1 MKRLAA
7 LALLVAQP
15 LLGQEKPLSDIDR
28 ELLLEKLKVIQE
40 GSDSTV
46 KGRYGVALAAF
57 KKARESSAAAHSLYL
72 DCVEKVRYTDLAKK
86 ASEFRDWKNRHKER
100 TDSPGFRLALRHQL
114 NWLVL
119 SLEATQSKDLT
130 SLSSQSI
137 SMIEAILRD
146 AEDLKDQQQVLKSP
160 VLESIFAKAYEIDD
174 VEVDQLPD
182 SPLEIEQIY
191 DQIILPPLRS
201 TKTLDALRKGWLK
214 RIEHEGLLLEQWTNE
229 ASADKDRKPAFE
241 KWLAEGRQDL
251 TWSME
256 IDLFDHGDQ
265 RAAALRMLA
274 HLEKNLTHKSAP
286 KWIKQ
291 FTRLIEGKSAEEEAE
306 ETE

>member
-7 LALLVAQP
+7 LALLFVQT
-15 LLGQEKPLSDIDR
+15 LVGEEKPLSEIDR

-40 GSDSTV
+40 GSDKTV

-57 KKARESSAAAHSLYL
+57 KKARESSATAHALYL
-72 DCVEKVRYTDLAKK
+72 DCIEKVSFTDLSKK
-86 ASEFRDWKNRHKER
+86 ASEFRDWKNRHKEK

-119 SLEATQSKDLT
+119 SLEAAESKNLT
-130 SLSSQSI
+130 AISSQSI

-146 AEDLKDQQQVLKSP
+146 AEDLKDQQRVLKSP
-160 VLESIFAKAYEIDD
+160 VLDSIFAKAYEIDN
-174 VEVDQLPD
+174 VVVDQLPE

-201 TKTLDALRKGWLK
+201 SKTLDALRKGWLK
-214 RIEHEGLLLEQWTNE
+214 RIEHEGLLLEEWTDE

-256 IDLFDHGDQ
+256 VDLFDHGDQ
-265 RAAALRMLA
+265 RASALRMLA

-286 KWIKQ
+286 TWIKQ
-291 FTRLIEGKSAEEEAE
+291 FTRLINGEPAEEEEEEAE
-306 ETE
+306 